1 MRFLLLSLSCMLAI
15 SCNSSLLSKADFAAK
30 CRIALISKCPALYV
44 TVLNKQT
51 LFIENSGKRD
61 NVSLS
66 AFYKEYMSAPDKA
79 DSAVQHFIAATG
91 LITDQGTKIDPA
103 KVIPVI
109 KPASCLSQGAKD
121 QAFPL
126 VYEPYNDQMVILYA
140 VNSSEGFSY
149 ITNAAFE
156 SLQITKDSLKA
167 LAVKNFYTATLPKI
181 HKGNSKSGKAYL
193 FTTEAQYE
201 AAMILFPQ
209 LWMKEY
215 VDVKGDIIMAIPYPD
230 YLYIAGS
237 EDAEGIAW
245 VKKELKSV
253 HMGGVQPV
261 SKELFR
267 WNGERFE
274 KYQ

>member
-1 MRFLLLSLSCMLAI
+1 M
-15 SCNSSLLSKADFAAK
+15 
-30 CRIALISKCPALYV
+30 

-61 NVSLS
+61 NVGLS

-79 DSAVQHFIAATG
+79 DSAIQHFIDATG
-91 LITDQGTKIDPA
+91 LITDEGAKIDPA
-103 KVIPVI
+103 KLIPVI
-109 KPASCLSQGAKD
+109 KSASCLSQGTKD

-126 VYEPYNDQMVILYA
+126 VYESYNDQMIILYA
-140 VNSSEGFSY
+140 EKRGEGFSFL
-149 ITNAAFE
+149 TNAAFE
-156 SLQITKDSLKA
+156 GLQITKDSLKA
-167 LAVKNFYTATLPKI
+167 LAVKNFYTATLSKI

-193 FTTEAQYE
+193 FTTEAQYA

-215 VDVKGDIIMAIPYPD
+215 VDVKGDIIMAVPYPD

-245 VKKELKSV
+245 VRKELKSV
-253 HMGGVQPV
+253 HMGGLQPV

-274 KYQ
+274 KY